1 MFNWKRFWPINY
13 KRLYARFQ
21 STAAKESRVCYLFG
35 SNIYCANLHTPKHHL
50 VIEIYI
56 FGLLLGGLGCGSN
69 ISPLSTS
76 LKYWLLPSHRGGTT
90 CGSRRIGCQTVQGTC
105 NSTCYK
111 FLSKR
116 HLFHNF
122 TCVSFEQP
130 WWDQWCDLVPGET
143 KRKMLPHWWATWWS
157 PQLSPHPVGNLSGCT
172 FWHLWSC
179 KPEERGLG
187 GVLWLW
193 CDHLCLANLPNWYAS
208 CDQGQ
213 EVEYTLRSKTLK
225 QPPLQ
230 KLKPNLS
237 SIQS

>member
-1 MFNWKRFWPINY
+1 MRWQMSFDFCR
-13 KRLYARFQ
+13 R
-21 STAAKESRVCYLFG
+21 TTYLFCT
-35 SNIYCANLHTPKHHL
+35 NIYCSNLHTPEHHL
-50 VIEIYI
+50 EKVWSWWRKSSAKI
-56 FGLLLGGLGCGSN
+56 L
-69 ISPLSTS
+69 PLSTS
-76 LKYWLLPSHRGGTT
+76 QKYWLLPSHREGTT
-90 CGSRRIGCQTVQGTC
+90 YGSRRTDCQTAQETLSSTQSTKCILSSFLTC
-105 NSTCYK
+105 ES
-111 FLSKR
+111 SG
-116 HLFHNF
+116 
-122 TCVSFEQP
+122 QP
-130 WWDQWCDLVPGET
+130 WSGQWCDSVPDVT
-143 KRKMLPHWWATWWS
+143 KRKILPHWWATWWS
-157 PQLSPHPVGNLSGCT
+157 PQLSPRPVGNLSGCT